1 MFQQSFTKNQALPK
15 IKHYC
20 AYQDRCHSE
29 VKEKLYGFGLN
40 KKEVEE
46 LMAQLI
52 VEQYLDEERFALLFA
67 GGKFRMKKWGKV
79 KIRYELFKKQVS
91 VYSIKKALASID
103 ENDYKKTLERHAADK
118 LKTIR
123 AEKNIYIKK
132 KKLQDYLLQKGF
144 EADLVRTVVN
154 KL

>member
-144 EADLVRTVVN
+144 EADLVRGVVN

>member
-1 MFQQSFTKNQALPK
+1 MFQQTFTKNQALPK

-118 LKTIR
+118 LKTLR

-144 EADLVRTVVN
+144 ETDLVRVVVN

>member
-1 MFQQSFTKNQALPK
+1 MFQQTFTKNQALPK

-118 LKTIR
+118 LKTLR

-144 EADLVRTVVN
+144 EADLVRVVVN